1 MRPCFSPSAL
11 EPWAEPFS
19 SLGALSASNP
29 PHQNSD
35 LIAICLQLLRTL
47 IFSDFFMA
55 RPPLTFRPTAVQRQ
69 WLVRQCDERGIPL
82 TTVIQLALEVAMARA
97 PQVPRPKAAK

>member
-1 MRPCFSPSAL
+1 
-11 EPWAEPFS
+11 
-19 SLGALSASNP
+19 
-29 PHQNSD
+29 
-35 LIAICLQLLRTL
+35 
-47 IFSDFFMA
+47 MA

-69 WLVRQCDERGIPL
+69 WLVRQCDERGVPL